1 MWYVLAGGADPAAP
15 TLHPDAGGLPGAAT
29 LQRLADGIGGWALI
43 AAMMGIVVGAVL
55 WAFGHY
61 SQNYQQAY
69 NGRRGVMVRPL
80 LVLRRRAVLVCRLG
94 RSRELFGKIAEELH
108 HPGCSCCSNCAMGHA
123 ELLCYRGAHTEFA
136 DR

>member
-1 MWYVLAGGADPAAP
+1 MRYHFFAVLVGAVTPGAP
-15 TLHPDAGGLPGAAT
+15 SLHPDAGGLPGAAT

-69 NGRRGVMVRPL
+69 NGRRGVIVSAL
-80 LVLRRRAVLVCRLG
+80 AAVLIGGAPHIISFFLG
-94 RSRELFGKIAEELH
+94 QGNGILS
-108 HPGCSCCSNCAMGHA
+108 
-123 ELLCYRGAHTEFA
+123 
-136 DR
+136 